1 MVVVAVKCKRGPSA
15 PAAAKKSKGKSAGRS
30 LTEACQEEGQLEGDA
45 GEGIH
50 SRWGVVSSLLLPAFG
65 WGALVQGG
73 LMWRGARV
81 LVEQLEEE

>member
-50 SRWGVVSSLLLPAFG
+50 SRWCGLLVVAPCFWLG
-65 WGALVQGG
+65 
-73 LMWRGARV
+73 GARARRTN
-81 LVEQLEEE
+81 VERCSSNN